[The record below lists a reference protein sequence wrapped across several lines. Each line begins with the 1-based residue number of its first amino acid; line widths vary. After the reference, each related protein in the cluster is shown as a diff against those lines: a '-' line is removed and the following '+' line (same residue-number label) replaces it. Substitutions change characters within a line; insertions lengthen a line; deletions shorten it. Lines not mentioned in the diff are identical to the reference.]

1 MLLAVKRTEILD
13 VIPAIVSLVDRLGGL
28 VQRSWW

>member
-1 MLLAVKRTEILD
+1 MLLPVKRTEILD
-13 VIPAIVSLVDRLGGL
+13 VIQAIVSLVDRLVGL